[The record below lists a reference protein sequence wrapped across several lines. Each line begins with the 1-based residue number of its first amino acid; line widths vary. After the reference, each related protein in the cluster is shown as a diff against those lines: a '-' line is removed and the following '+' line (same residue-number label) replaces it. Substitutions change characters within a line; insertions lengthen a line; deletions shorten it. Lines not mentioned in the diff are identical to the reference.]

1 MVSGSV
7 SQYHPANSPRDF
19 GALVQASFHLWL
31 TSLRPSFRDGLMASL
46 LAQLP
51 LLPWWWSTRELF
63 SQDPLQAWLDP
74 GVRQTGGAAGL
85 VFALLMNLASLWF
98 LLSLLRRQGLLAR
111 GQELRMERSLE
122 YAWRRLPAALLA
134 TATYCGLSLLA
145 LAPVGLALG
154 YGFAGDDPLR
164 LLLALLIGLLL
175 TAAPLAWVSI
185 AAAFIYPP
193 ILFDGHGGWSAQQ
206 LSFRL
211 VRGHWARCASV
222 LSLATLATLGLLG
235 VVGAAPFLLTAALV
249 VAGDGMQA
257 LMRPGWLVFGQLL
270 SAPLMALLLPLITAA
285 YLVCYED
292 LKLRQPD
299 ALKAR

>member
-1 MVSGSV
+1 MVSRSAL
-7 SQYHPANSPRDF
+7 QYHPAQSPRDF
-19 GALVQASFHLWL
+19 GALVQASFRLWFA
-31 TSLRPSFRDGLMASL
+31 SLRTSFRDALMASL

-74 GVRQTGGAAGL
+74 SVRQTSAAGL
-85 VFALLMNLASLWF
+85 VFGLLMNLASLWF

-111 GQELRMERSLE
+111 GQETGMERSLE
-122 YAWRRLPAALLA
+122 YAWRRFPAALLA
-134 TATYCGLSLLA
+134 TLTYCGLSLLA
-145 LAPVGLALG
+145 LAPVGLALV
-154 YGFAGDDPLR
+154 YGLAGDDPLQ

-175 TAAPLAWVSI
+175 AAAPLAWVSI

-193 ILFDGHGGWSAQQ
+193 ILLDGHGGWSAQQ

-222 LSLATLATLGLLG
+222 LSLAMLVSIGLLG
-235 VVGAAPFLLTAALV
+235 IVGAAPFLLTGAFV
-249 VAGDGMQA
+249 TAGDGLQA
-257 LMRPGWLVFGQLL
+257 LLRPGWLVFGQLL
-270 SAPLMALLLPLITAA
+270 GAPLMALLWPLVTAA

-292 LKLRQPD
+292 LRLRHSG
-299 ALKAR
+299 ALNAR

>member
-7 SQYHPANSPRDF
+7 FQYRPANASRDF

-31 TSLRPSFRDGLMASL
+31 ASLRASFRDGLMVSL

-51 LLPWWWSTRELF
+51 LLPWWWSTRGPF

-74 GVRQTGGAAGL
+74 SVRQTSAAMLAFG
-85 VFALLMNLASLWF
+85 LLMNLASLWF

-111 GQELRMERSLE
+111 GQALGMERSLE

-145 LAPVGLALG
+145 LAPVGLAF
-154 YGFAGDDPLR
+154 GFGLAGDDALR
-164 LLLALLIGLLL
+164 LLLALLVGLLL
-175 TAAPLAWVSI
+175 AAVPLAWVSI

-193 ILFDGHGGWSAQQ
+193 ILLDGHGGWSAQQ

-211 VRGHWARCASV
+211 VRGHWVRCASV
-222 LSLATLATLGLLG
+222 LSLAMLAGLGILG
-235 VVGAAPFLLTAALV
+235 VVGAAPFLLTGAIV
-249 VAGDGMQA
+249 VADDGMQA
-257 LMRPGWLVFGQLL
+257 LLRPGWLVFGQLL
-270 SAPLMALLLPLITAA
+270 STPLMALLLPLVTAT

-292 LKLRQPD
+292 LKWRRPG